1 MELVEALARESR
13 LKARLQAL
21 AGSLEAATKSSEEKY
36 AQVQNTVTELKQANL
51 YVRFNSHSAV
61 NRIQMMNNKSFI
73 SLCRSLNQSLERC
86 KRKYQNRMKRMEQQ
100 LVEMSMKQ
108 NSASCPGKT
117 VPETTL

>member
-1 MELVEALARESR
+1 MLSSLAI
-13 LKARLQAL
+13 
-21 AGSLEAATKSSEEKY
+21 
-36 AQVQNTVTELKQANL
+36 
-51 YVRFNSHSAV
+51 
-61 NRIQMMNNKSFI
+61 NRIQMMHNNLYI